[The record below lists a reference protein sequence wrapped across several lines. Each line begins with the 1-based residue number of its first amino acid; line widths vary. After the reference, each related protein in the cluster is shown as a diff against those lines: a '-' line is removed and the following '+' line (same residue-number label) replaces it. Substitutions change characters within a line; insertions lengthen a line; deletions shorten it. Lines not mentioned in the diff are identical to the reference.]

1 MPGSWQDERDFMGD
15 FEQDNP
21 SNSNTPTSVSRPPN
35 KRRQTDKDTW
45 VMVGTPDTENVE
57 TTPKR
62 KVSSAQVPRS
72 SLAGRPSASRA
83 NSRRSLA
90 PVSRRSSS
98 YVANSGSPAVH
109 QKVVTHDLTQLN
121 RRASFAPTRSPHSR
135 PSSAGKNA
143 ANGGG
148 AVTGAGLSPEV
159 EKYVKRQARQEKATD
174 RTMTSM
180 NRQLKDLIS
189 QAQAALGTKYDVEN
203 DGDGGGVGSVGGS
216 GGWEEDEGFV
226 DEEW

>member
-1 MPGSWQDERDFMGD
+1 
-15 FEQDNP
+15 
-21 SNSNTPTSVSRPPN
+21 
-35 KRRQTDKDTW
+35 
-45 VMVGTPDTENVE
+45 
-57 TTPKR
+57 
-62 KVSSAQVPRS
+62 
-72 SLAGRPSASRA
+72 
-83 NSRRSLA
+83 
-90 PVSRRSSS
+90 
-98 YVANSGSPAVH
+98 
-109 QKVVTHDLTQLN
+109 
-121 RRASFAPTRSPHSR
+121 
-135 PSSAGKNA
+135 
-143 ANGGG
+143 
-148 AVTGAGLSPEV
+148 V